1 MIAHLTVFDIVILK
15 RVQRFR
21 VQRFGASRFELRPHR
36 QGSEVQMLKVAA
48 TVTLIA
54 WLWQVGRCP
63 NADAGFWNKKSRN
76 LEPLNL

>member
-54 WLWQVGRCP
+54 
-63 NADAGFWNKKSRN
+63 
-76 LEPLNL
+76 